1 MARTLVSQAE
11 YARRRGVSKQAVNQR
26 TEPHGGPIPV
36 YGVKKQIDLDEADR
50 LWTATMRPREQAK
63 STAHVPEQVPEYD
76 ASGIASLEARKAVS
90 EALAEDPVAGHAAK
104 ALAPATQ
111 AKIASAIIRA
121 QTEKIKLE
129 KMKGGL
135 IEKGE
140 ALRQAFS
147 FCRHMRDAWLNWP
160 ASVAPVLAAELGADP
175 HQTLIAP
182 ERIVRE
188 HLNELSER
196 QFDL

>member
-1 MARTLVSQAE
+1 MARTLISQSE
-11 YARRRGVSKQAVNQR
+11 YARRRDLSKQAVNQR
-26 TEPHGGPIPV
+26 TESHGGPIPV
-36 YGVKKQIDLDEADR
+36 HGVKKQIDPDEADR

-63 STAHVPEQVPEYD
+63 STAHVPEYD
-76 ASGIASLEARKAVS
+76 GSGIVSLEARKAVS
-90 EALAEDPVAGHAAK
+90 EALAEDPAAGHAAK
-104 ALAPATQ
+104 ALGPAAR
-111 AKIASAIIRA
+111 AKVASAIIRA

-175 HQTLIAP
+175 HQTLITL

-196 QFDL
+196 QLDL